1 MKAGSLAR
9 DFVQQ
14 VCKRLPLTVQTQKP
28 GLCAHIEKH
37 RTALITGSDIGYL
50 PEYVFELFIIQ
61 KKKKKVS
68 FTEAVVKLGHL
79 AEAASL
85 VVN

>member
-1 MKAGSLAR
+1 M
-9 DFVQQ
+9 
-14 VCKRLPLTVQTQKP
+14 
-28 GLCAHIEKH
+28 
-37 RTALITGSDIGYL
+37 GYL

-68 FTEAVVKLGHL
+68 FTEAFVKLGHL

-85 VVN
+85 LVN